1 MPAKHFQLLKSAQ
14 KSARRLPKRV
24 RNRLPHV
31 LVLIQQNPIIGVK
44 LHGELAGYYKY
55 RLGDYRIIYIF
66 ETKTS
71 TVEIQTIEHRQGVY
85 K

>member
-1 MPAKHFQLLKSAQ
+1 M
-14 KSARRLPKRV
+14 
-24 RNRLPHV
+24 
-31 LVLIQQNPIIGVK
+31 
-44 LHGELAGYYKY
+44 HGELEGYYKY

-66 ETKTS
+66 DAKKS